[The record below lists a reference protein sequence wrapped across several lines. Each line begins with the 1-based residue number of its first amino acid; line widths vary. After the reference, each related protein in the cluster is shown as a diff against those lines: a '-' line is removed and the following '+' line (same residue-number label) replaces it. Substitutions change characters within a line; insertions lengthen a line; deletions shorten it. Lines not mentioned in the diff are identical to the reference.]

1 MSAAPDGAPRWLV
14 IQHHGIQVEVEP
26 EGGGPSKRLRV
37 KRRAGLVVGD
47 VVIEDNDKVEKL
59 PRQTELA
66 RRAAGGYGKQAVA
79 ANLGLLGIVVT
90 AMPPPRVG
98 LIDRAIVAA
107 REGGIT
113 PMVIVNK
120 ADLGDVPAWADA
132 LRAELGGG
140 VDVLLVSSRGG
151 DGLQALRTRLSD
163 AGLAAFV
170 GPSGVGK
177 SSLTRT
183 LVPAADVEV
192 GALSEATGRGKH
204 TTTRSTLWRHAGIAL
219 IDTPGIRDFGLV
231 TVAPEDLAHFF
242 AGFERV
248 PGDCRFRNCLHR
260 GEPGCAIAAAQ
271 DDGVLPE
278 GRLAA
283 YRRLLSELEEEA
295 ERAGT

>member
-1 MSAAPDGAPRWLV
+1 MSEARDALHWRV
-14 IQHHGIQVEVEP
+14 IQHHGIQVEVVP
-26 EGGGPSKRLRV
+26 ETGGPSKRLRV

-47 VVIEDNDKVEKL
+47 VVIEEGDRVKAL

-79 ANLGLLGIVVT
+79 ANLGMLGIVVT
-90 AMPPPRVG
+90 ADPPPRVG

-113 PMVIVNK
+113 PVVVVNK
-120 ADLGDVPAWADA
+120 ADLPEVPVYADA
-132 LRAELGGG
+132 LRDELGAGI
-140 VDVLLVSSRGG
+140 DVLVVSSRGG
-151 DGLQALRTRLSD
+151 PALDALRERLRG

-177 SSLTRT
+177 SSLTRA
-183 LVPAADVEV
+183 LIPAADVEV

-204 TTTRSTLWRHAGIAL
+204 TTTRSTLWRHEGIAL

-231 TVAPEDLAHFF
+231 TVAPADLAHWF

-248 PGDCRFRNCLHR
+248 LDACRFRDCLHR
-260 GEPGCAIAAAQ
+260 GEPGCAVAAAQ
-271 DDGVLPE
+271 KSGALPA
-278 GRLAA
+278 GRLDA
-283 YRRLLSELEEEA
+283 YRRLLAELEEEA
-295 ERAGT
+295 QRAGT